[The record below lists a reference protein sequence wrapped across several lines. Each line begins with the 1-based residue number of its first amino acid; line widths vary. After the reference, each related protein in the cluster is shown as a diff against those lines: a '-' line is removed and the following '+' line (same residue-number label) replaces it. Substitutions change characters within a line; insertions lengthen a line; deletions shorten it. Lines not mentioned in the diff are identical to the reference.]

1 MVVLAQLVRAR
12 PCGGRGRRFEPGIP
26 PQTFFLW
33 NFSSHDENL
42 NVSSTLLQLRYE
54 QNHN

>member
-26 PQTFFLW
+26 PHYRIL
-33 NFSSHDENL
+33 
-42 NVSSTLLQLRYE
+42 TLRIYYPDFEPYSVKIVL
-54 QNHN
+54 